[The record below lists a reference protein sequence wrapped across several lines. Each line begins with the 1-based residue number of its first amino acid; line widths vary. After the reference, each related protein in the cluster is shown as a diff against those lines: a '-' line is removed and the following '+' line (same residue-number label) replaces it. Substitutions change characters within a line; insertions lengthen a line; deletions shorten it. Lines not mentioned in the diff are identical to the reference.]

1 MVQLILTILIYLIMV
16 IPVGIYVYHIA
27 AGKHTFADP
36 VFDHVDNVIYK
47 VSGIKK
53 DKGMNWK
60 TYAIA
65 LLATNGVMIL
75 LGYIILRI
83 QSIPLFNPNGIGN
96 MEESLSFNTII
107 SFMTNTNL
115 QHYSGESGLSYLS
128 QMLVITFM
136 MFVSAASGYAAC
148 IAFIRGLAGKTKDN
162 VGNFFVD
169 LVRITT
175 RVLIPFSIVGGLL
188 LVWQGVPQNFSG
200 TVVVDT
206 IEGAKQI
213 IAMGPVAAL
222 EIIKHLGTN
231 GGGFLGANSSTPIEN
246 PTIISNL
253 IELYS
258 MMILPGACV
267 ITFGKMVRDRK
278 KAQQAENGELAE
290 ATTLRTRRSFT
301 AWMYGREGRSIFAAM
316 GIIFLIGLGV
326 CFWSESQGNPALQ
339 EIGVSQSMGSMEG
352 KEVRFGIAQ
361 SAMFTTT
368 TTSFTTGTVNNM
380 HDTLTPLGGMIP
392 LLHMMLNVVFGGK
405 GVGLMN
411 MIMYAILAVFICGL
425 MIRRTPEYLGKKI
438 EGREM
443 KLTALCIIIHPFLIL
458 SFSALAI
465 ALVNVLPDSNGI
477 TNPGFHGLSQVLYEY
492 SSSAANN
499 GSGFEG
505 LADNTMF
512 WNITAGLAMFF
523 GRYLSIV
530 IQLAIA
536 GSLMKKRFVSES
548 VGTLHTDTA
557 SFAVILV
564 FVVYIFAA
572 LTFFP
577 VLALGPIAEHLTL
590 WA

>member
-1 MVQLILTILIYLIMV
+1 MLQIILTLAIFVILV
-16 IPVGIYVYHIA
+16 IPMGKYMYHIA
-27 AGKHTFADP
+27 TKQKTFADKMFNP
-36 VFDHVDNVIYK
+36 IDNFLYK
-47 VSGIKK
+47 ICGIKRE
-53 DKGMNWK
+53 DMGWK
-60 TYAIA
+60 KYAMS
-65 LLATNGVMIL
+65 LVLANAVMVFI
-75 LGYIILRI
+75 GYLILRL
-83 QSIPLFNPNGIGN
+83 QNLLFLNPNGADG
-96 MEESLSFNTII
+96 MEASLSFNTII

-128 QMLVITFM
+128 QMLVIIFM
-136 MFVSAASGYAAC
+136 MFVSAATGYAAC

-162 VGNFFVD
+162 VGNFFAD

-175 RVLIPFSIVGGLL
+175 RVLLPLSIIGGLL
-188 LVWQGVPQNFSG
+188 LVWQGVTQNFSAN
-200 TVVVDT
+200 VVVNT
-206 IEGAKQI
+206 IEGTKQI
-213 IAMGPVAAL
+213 IAQGPVAAL

-246 PTIISNL
+246 PTIISDL

-258 MMILPGACV
+258 MMLLPGACV

-278 KAQQAENGELAE
+278 RMQAAEKAGEKGLTVVKTE
-290 ATTLRTRRSFT
+290 KVRKGLTVR
-301 AWMYGREGRSIFAAM
+301 MYGREGRSIFLAM
-316 GIIFLIGLGV
+316 GIIFLIGLSV
-326 CFWSESQGNPALQ
+326 CFWAENQGNPALQ
-339 EIGVSQSMGSMEG
+339 DVGLSQSMGSMEG

-392 LLHMMLNVVFGGK
+392 MLHMMLNVVFGGK

-425 MIRRTPEYLGKKI
+425 MVGRTPEYLGKKI

-458 SFSALAI
+458 AFSALAVGTQ
-465 ALVNVLPDSNGI
+465 AGMEGI

-492 SSSAANN
+492 ASSAANN

-505 LADNTMF
+505 LADNTLF

-536 GSLMKKRFVSES
+536 GSLMKKRFVNES
-548 VGTLHTDTA
+548 AGTLHTDTV
-557 SFAVILV
+557 SFAIILV